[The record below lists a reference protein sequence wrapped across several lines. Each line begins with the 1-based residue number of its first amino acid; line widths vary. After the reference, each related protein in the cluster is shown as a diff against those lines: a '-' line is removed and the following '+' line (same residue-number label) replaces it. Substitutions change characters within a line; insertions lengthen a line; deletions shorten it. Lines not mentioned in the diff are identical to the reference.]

1 MQGGVHLTWVQMG
14 CSVSSFVLFLSC
26 VHPLN
31 SKLLG
36 SWSWPGKSRQLSC
49 GSSGTRRKGKCS
61 TGITNNVVF
70 CSRAALSAGSQSSAE
85 QLRQG
90 NVAQDL
96 TQWYGGKM
104 PLAMPRTVFLSRGT
118 KQDSVPSA

>member
-1 MQGGVHLTWVQMG
+1 MSCSALEQHFLLDLKALLCSQGVRMG
-14 CSVSSFVLFLSC
+14 KKRFSF
-26 VHPLN
+26 
-31 SKLLG
+31 G
-36 SWSWPGKSRQLSC
+36 
-49 GSSGTRRKGKCS
+49 
-61 TGITNNVVF
+61 
-70 CSRAALSAGSQSSAE
+70 E